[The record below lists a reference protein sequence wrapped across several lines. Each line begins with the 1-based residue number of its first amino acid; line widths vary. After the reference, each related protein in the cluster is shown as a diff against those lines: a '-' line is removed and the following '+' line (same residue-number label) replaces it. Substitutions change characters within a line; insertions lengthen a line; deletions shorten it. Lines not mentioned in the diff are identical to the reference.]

1 MQKKELF
8 MDAIDRIHIRLKLLR
23 SYMKKLS
30 RFERL
35 TEEDLLADEDR
46 RVMIERYFQLA
57 CEVVIDIA
65 NLLNAEFRFRPAN
78 DAKESIII
86 LGEEGVL
93 KKEFANQFAP
103 MAGFRNILV
112 HGYIAIDYTK
122 VADYLNSRLG
132 DFETFAKAVASY
144 LV

>member
-1 MQKKELF
+1 

-23 SYMKKLS
+23 SYVKKLS
-30 RFERL
+30 RFEHL
-35 TEEDLLADEDR
+35 TMEDLLADEDR

-57 CEVVIDIA
+57 CEVVLDIG
-65 NLLNAEFRFRPAN
+65 NLLNAEFRFRPAQ

-93 KKEFANQFAP
+93 EKEFASRFAG

-112 HGYIAIDYTK
+112 HDYIDIDYAIVT
-122 VADYLNSRLG
+122 DNLNNHLG
-132 DFETFAKAVASY
+132 DFEAFAKAVASY
-144 LV
+144 LQ

>member
-1 MQKKELF
+1 

-112 HGYIAIDYTK
+112 HDYIAIDYTK